1 MRDAIAEQM
10 RPTVTLHVVSSL
22 DGFIA
27 RKDNSVSW
35 MDSPGDVYERGVTDD
50 GAEVLQ
56 SIDCYVLGSR
66 TYEHAL
72 QLGWPYGDTPT
83 IVVTSRELPSTR
95 KSVEFYSGDLKRL
108 VGEILAP
115 RYRNIW
121 LVGGAMLGQSFLRL
135 GLVDEIRLMIAP
147 VTLGDGLHLFGDS
160 GSEQKWRLTNVV
172 AYKNGFVE
180 LSYGQADL
188 TAPA

>member
-1 MRDAIAEQM
+1 MKSTI
-10 RPTVTLHVVSSL
+10 TLHLVSSL

-27 RKDNSVSW
+27 KKDNSISW
-35 MDSPGDVYERGVTDD
+35 MDSSDVYEKGVTGDD

-72 QLGWPYGDTPT
+72 ELGWPYGDTPT
-83 IVVTSRELPSTR
+83 IVVTSRKLPSTR
-95 KSVEFYSGDLKRL
+95 KTVEFYSGDLKRL
-108 VGEILAP
+108 VDEILAP
-115 RYRNIW
+115 RYKNIW

-147 VTLGDGLHLFGDS
+147 VTLGDGLPLFGDS
-160 GSEQKWRLTNVV
+160 GTEQKWHLNNVIG
-172 AYKNGFVE
+172 YKNGYVD
-180 LSYGQADL
+180 LSYRR
-188 TAPA
+188 PS